1 VNVYAPLVVADCGDV
16 ATAGDDAIE
25 YDVALSASVHVS
37 PIVVCWGL
45 VVTKLVT
52 WGGKVILDV
61 FDVPPLPEALVAS
74 T

>member
-1 VNVYAPLVVADCGDV
+1 MNVYAPPGDAVCGDV

-45 VVTKLVT
+45 VVARLVT

-61 FDVPPLPEALVAS
+61 FDVPPSPEALVAS